1 MFYYFVKYVILWLP
15 LHLLFKPSVQG
26 RKNIPKSGAAIFASN
41 HVSFS
46 DSIFLPLV
54 VKRRITFLAKIDYWR
69 GKGLRGFLTKSFFS
83 GVGQVPVDR
92 AGGSAA
98 EAALNTAIKILQEG
112 KFLGI
117 YPEGTRAPD
126 GRLYRGRTGVARMA
140 LEAQVPV
147 VPVAMIGTYEIQP
160 PGKVIPKIGKIG
172 VRIGKPLDFSRY
184 YGDAKNVEVL
194 RKVTNE
200 IMQAIHKLSGQE
212 YVDIYASN
220 AKEILKT
227 AKNLDEV
234 NQKPEG
240 EANK

>member
-1 MFYYFVKYVILWLP
+1 MFYFFVKFVILWVP
-15 LHLLFKPSVQG
+15 LHLFFRPWVQG
-26 RKNIPKSGAAIFASN
+26 KKNIPKKGAAIFASN
-41 HVSFS
+41 HISFS

-54 VKRRITFLAKIDYWR
+54 VRRKITFLAKIDYWR
-69 GKGLRGFLTKSFFS
+69 GKGIRGFFTKLFFN

-98 EAALNTAIKILQEG
+98 ESALNTAIKILNDG

-147 VPVAMIGTYEIQP
+147 IPVAMIGTYEIQP
-160 PGKVIPKIGKIG
+160 PGQAIPSLGRVG
-172 VRIGKPLDFSRY
+172 VRFGKPLDFSQY
-184 YGDAKNVEVL
+184 YGEAKNVEVL

-220 AKEILKT
+220 AKEILK
-227 AKNLDEV
+227 KGKRIQDEL
-234 NQKPEG
+234 NKEG
-240 EANK
+240 EN

>member
-1 MFYYFVKYVILWLP
+1 MFYFFVKYVVLWTP
-15 LHLLFKPSVQG
+15 LHLFFRPWVQG
-26 RKNIPKSGAAIFASN
+26 SRNIPKKGAAIFASN

-54 VKRRITFLAKIDYWR
+54 VRRRITFLAKIDYWR
-69 GKGLRGFLTKSFFS
+69 GSGVRGFLIKSFFS

-92 AGGSAA
+92 SGGSAA
-98 EAALNTAIKILQEG
+98 EAALTTAINILKSG
-112 KFLGI
+112 NFLGI

-147 VPVAMIGTYEIQP
+147 IPVAMIGTYEVQP
-160 PGKVIPKIGKIG
+160 PGKVFPKVGRVG
-172 VRIGKPLDFSRY
+172 VRFGKPLDFSQHYEDSR
-184 YGDAKNVEVL
+184 NVEVL

-212 YVDIYASN
+212 YVDIYATN
-220 AKEILKT
+220 AKEILRKG
-227 AKNLDEV
+227 KKIQDETSLI
-234 NQKPEG
+234 EG
-240 EANK
+240 ENK

>member
-1 MFYYFVKYVILWLP
+1 MFYYFVKYIVVWVP
-15 LHLLFKPSVQG
+15 LHFIFRPWVQG
-26 RKNIPKSGAAIFASN
+26 RRNIPKTGGAIFASN

-54 VKRRITFLAKIDYWR
+54 VRRRITFLAKIDYWR
-69 GKGLRGFLTKSFFS
+69 GSGWRGFLIKSFFS

-92 AGGSAA
+92 SGGSAA
-98 EAALNTAIKILQEG
+98 ESALTTAIKILQNG
-112 KFLGI
+112 KLLGI

-147 VPVAMIGTYEIQP
+147 IPVAMIGTYEIQP
-160 PGKVIPKIGKIG
+160 PGKVIPKFGRVG
-172 VRIGKPLDFSRY
+172 VRFGKPLDFSRY
-184 YGDAKNVEVL
+184 YQDPKNVEVL

-212 YVDIYASN
+212 YVDIYATN
-220 AKEILKT
+220 AKELLK
-227 AKNLDEV
+227 KGKKIQDEL
-234 NQKPEG
+234 NNKEG
-240 EANK
+240 I

>member
-1 MFYYFVKYVILWLP
+1 MFYFFVKYAILWLP
-15 LHLLFKPSVQG
+15 LHLFFRPWAQG
-26 RKNIPKSGAAIFASN
+26 RRNIPKKGAAIFASN
-41 HVSFS
+41 HISFS

-54 VKRRITFLAKIDYWR
+54 VRRRITFLAKIDYWR
-69 GKGLRGFLTKSFFS
+69 GSGIRGFLIKSFFS

-98 EAALNTAIKILQEG
+98 ESALKTATDILKSG
-112 KFLGI
+112 NLLGI

-140 LEAQVPV
+140 LEAKVPV
-147 VPVAMIGTYEIQP
+147 IPVAMIGTYEVQP
-160 PGKVIPKIGKIG
+160 PGTVIPKIGRVG
-172 VRIGKPLDFSRY
+172 VRFGKPLDFSQY
-184 YGDAKNVEVL
+184 YGDSKNVEVL

-220 AKEILKT
+220 AKELLK
-227 AKNLDEV
+227 KGKSIQDELD
-234 NQKPEG
+234 KKEG
-240 EANK
+240 SN